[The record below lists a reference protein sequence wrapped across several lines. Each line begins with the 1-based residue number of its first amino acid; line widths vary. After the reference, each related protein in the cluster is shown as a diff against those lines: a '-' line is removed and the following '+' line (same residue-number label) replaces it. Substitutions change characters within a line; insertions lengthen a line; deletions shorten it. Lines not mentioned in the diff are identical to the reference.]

1 MSAASSRFPSYVTV
15 WTWLVAL
22 LVVGLMCA
30 VLPFGKAMAIFL
42 IFTVATA
49 KAFLVARHYMH
60 LRSESLLI
68 YAIAGI
74 PVLLLV
80 GMMIALVP
88 DIVFRH

>member
-1 MSAASSRFPSYVTV
+1 MSDVSRFPSYVTV
-15 WTWLVAL
+15 WSWLVVL

-30 VLPFGKAMAIFL
+30 YLPFGKAMAIFL
-42 IFTVATA
+42 VFAVAVV
-49 KAFLVARHYMH
+49 KAFLVGRHYMH

-80 GMMIALVP
+80 GLMIALVP
-88 DIVFRH
+88 DIVFRR